1 MSTIKLSI
9 IVLLLVGISITSCKN
24 RPVFDSAPNDI
35 DSVISIKDSLSNDST
50 FISFRFLNNP
60 YNFNHNHII
69 EIYTNYTL
77 VYRGKYEPYLE
88 LKGSPH
94 TIFSTEDRLII
105 ILCVIDK
112 KRKTREQFQT
122 KKVFYWN
129 DNYTV
134 IYCCFFPSNR
144 DVEEEEIAFIPH
156 TDDIL

>member
-1 MSTIKLSI
+1 MNTIKLFI
-9 IVLLLVGISITSCKN
+9 FVLLVSMSVITCKN
-24 RPVFDSAPNDI
+24 KQVIDLAQNDI

-60 YNFNHNHII
+60 YNLNQNHII

-77 VYRGKYEPYLE
+77 VYRGKYEPCIE

-94 TIFSTEDRLII
+94 TIFSTDNRLII
-105 ILCVIDK
+105 ILYVIDK

-122 KKVFYWN
+122 KKIFEWK

-134 IYCCFFPSNR
+134 IYCCFFPTNISI
-144 DVEEEEIAFIPH
+144 EEEEIAFIPH